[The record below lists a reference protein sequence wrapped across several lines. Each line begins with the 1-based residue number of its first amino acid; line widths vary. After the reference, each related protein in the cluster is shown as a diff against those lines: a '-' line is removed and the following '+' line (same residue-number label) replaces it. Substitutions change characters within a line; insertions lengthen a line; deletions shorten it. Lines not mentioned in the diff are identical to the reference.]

1 MKSKS
6 FDSLSDEGLASAF
19 EKWADAAGEATLVGD
34 RQKMRQAA
42 YRLRDLSDVFRA
54 RGREARLILLPL
66 LDHPKQGVRYYV
78 AKHLLAIAP
87 ERARSVIE
95 QVAAVGG
102 PIAGAA
108 GMTLHALDTG
118 IFKPD

>member
-1 MKSKS
+1 MKPEI
-6 FDSLSDEGLASAF
+6 FDSLSDEALVSTF
-19 EKWADAAGEATLVGD
+19 EACADAAGEATLDGD
-34 RQKMRQAA
+34 RQKIRQAA
-42 YRLRDLSDVFRA
+42 YRLRDISNVFRT
-54 RGREARLILLPL
+54 RGGEVRTMLVPL
-66 LDHPKQGVRYYV
+66 LGHPKQGARYYA

-95 QVAAVGG
+95 QVAAGVG
-102 PIAGAA
+102 PVAGAA

>member
-1 MKSKS
+1 MKLNT
-6 FDSLSDEGLASAF
+6 FDSLSDDALVGAF
-19 EKWADAAGEATLVGD
+19 EKWADAAGEATLDGD

-42 YRLRDLSDVFRA
+42 YRLRDLSEVFRT
-54 RGREARLILLPL
+54 RGREVRSMLIPL
-66 LDHPKQGVRYYV
+66 LDDPKQGVRYYV
-78 AKHLLAIAP
+78 AKHLLAIVP

-95 QVAAVGG
+95 EVAADVG

-118 IFKPD
+118 VFKPD